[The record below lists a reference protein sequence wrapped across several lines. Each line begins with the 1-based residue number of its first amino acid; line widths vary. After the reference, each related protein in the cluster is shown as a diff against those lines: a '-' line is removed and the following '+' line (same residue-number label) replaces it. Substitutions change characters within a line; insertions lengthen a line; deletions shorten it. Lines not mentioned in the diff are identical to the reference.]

1 MAEHRPPLSSPGRLT
16 LDRLGAA
23 QLEALLLIG
32 VATAGRYLQCY
43 EKSAIHGGNIKKCFM
58 EIDILQLFECAN
70 KKIFIV
76 CEVAKDE

>member
-1 MAEHRPPLSSPGRLT
+1 MSQPNRVGHRISSRCLAGHER
-16 LDRLGAA
+16 
-23 QLEALLLIG
+23 LEALLLIG